1 MFADQPT
8 VPAGADDRL
17 YLYQQLIAYAR
28 AHPERS
34 VVLKPRHRIGE
45 DTFHKMVF
53 HPEALLRHIDRPA
66 NFSIDYTPIS
76 QRLADLDL
84 MLTVSSTAAL
94 EAVGAG
100 VRTAFIADLDIR
112 EQLGNHI
119 FLDSGLL
126 RTFDQ
131 VQRDDIGTPAPGWVD
146 DYFFGTDDRTPAE
159 LIAARTLELVQ
170 DPERTAPAGWKSAF
184 FASQH
189 RLFEYRKQ
197 KKSTS
202 VRNHSWVARAKP
214 VAEWVLPAG
223 VQTRLRTFRR

>member
-1 MFADQPT
+1 M
-8 VPAGADDRL
+8 
-17 YLYQQLIAYAR
+17 
-28 AHPERS
+28 
-34 VVLKPRHRIGE
+34 K
-45 DTFHKMVF
+45 F
-53 HPEALLRHIDRPA
+53 HPEVLLSQTWAPV

-100 VRTAFIADLDIR
+100 VRTAFIADLDVR

-131 VQRDDIGTPAPGWVD
+131 VQRDDLGTPAAAWID
-146 DYFFGTDDRTPAE
+146 DYFFATDGRSPAE
-159 LIAARTLELVQ
+159 QIAARTLELVQ
-170 DPERTAPAGWKSAF
+170 DPHRSSPEAWQTPF

-189 RLFEYRKQ
+189 KIFEYRRDTAVTPTPPI
-197 KKSTS
+197 TS
-202 VRNHSWVARAKP
+202 WTARARP
-214 VAEWVLPAG
+214 VAEWVLPYG
-223 VQTRLRTFRR
+223 VQVRLQRTLKQSRRP